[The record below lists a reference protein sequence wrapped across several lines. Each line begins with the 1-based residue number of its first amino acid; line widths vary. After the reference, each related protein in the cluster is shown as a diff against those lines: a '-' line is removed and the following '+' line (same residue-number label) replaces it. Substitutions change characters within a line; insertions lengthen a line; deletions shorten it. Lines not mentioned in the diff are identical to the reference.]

1 LTMMTSLS
9 EEMTVTTE
17 LTVVQRAAIALQS
30 ETASAHL
37 IALAASTKDMAAP
50 TNRAG
55 RDQCHAAAMAAL
67 KARTA
72 VTNAAKEARAD
83 ATAFSKAVIAEEARL
98 VALIEPEEIRLKSL
112 RDAYDAEQERIK
124 REAAQREKAR
134 VDAIT
139 ERIHKMR
146 DAPVTAAVASIEACE
161 AMLSDLRAVV
171 IDESFAEFQK
181 SAGVVLSAATDSV
194 SAILA
199 AKVAAA
205 EESARVKAEQEAAAA
220 AHAAEVA
227 EFNRQKSIA
236 DEQRRQERAKAK
248 AEQDERDRIAAEARK
263 AEDARIAAER
273 AALDE
278 ERAKFDAEQRRL
290 REYEAQQRAAIE
302 AEEKKLRDA
311 EDAERRRQEE
321 AEMARRAATS
331 AIRKRIDAA
340 LDRLDDEAL
349 ACVADYAESLLIQV
363 LNSERFIESQH
374 KQYERDAKPEDRRV
388 VTDASRAEYQAG
400 R

>member
-1 LTMMTSLS
+1 M
-9 EEMTVTTE
+9 TTE

-30 ETASAHL
+30 ETAAAHL
-37 IALAASTKDMAAP
+37 IELAESTKDIAAP

-72 VTNAAKEARAD
+72 VVNAAKSARAD
-83 ATAFSKAVIAEEARL
+83 ATAFSRAVIAEEARL

-139 ERIHKMR
+139 ERIQKMR

-161 AMLSDLRAVV
+161 ALLADLRAVV

-227 EFNRQKSIA
+227 EFNRQKAIA
-236 DEQRRQERAKAK
+236 DEQRRQARAKDK
-248 AEQDERDRIAAEARK
+248 AEQEARERIAAEARK
-263 AEDARIAAER
+263 AEDERIAAER

-278 ERAKFDAEQRRL
+278 ERAKFEAERNRL
-290 REYEAQQRAAIE
+290 RESEAHHRSTQEAEDKNRRDAEKRKQADDAACRAAI
-302 AEEKKLRDA
+302 
-311 EDAERRRQEE
+311 RQ
-321 AEMARRAATS
+321 
-331 AIRKRIDAA
+331 RIDAA
-340 LDRLDDEAL
+340 LDRLDDDAL
-349 ACVADYAESLLIQV
+349 ERVADYAESLLMD
-363 LNSERFIESQH
+363 E
-374 KQYERDAKPEDRRV
+374 A
-388 VTDASRAEYQAG
+388 A
-400 R
+400 